1 MTQPKTSIK
10 TLLIVLII
18 MALISSVMGYTW
30 WKTSTPSGETEH
42 AGHAEEK
49 ADAHTEE
56 EAEPAKGKHGGR
68 LLTTGDFSLEVKIFE
83 QGVEPQL
90 RLYAYQNGQALDPKT
105 VQASVLIRRLDAEQ
119 QIGFKPEADYLLGD
133 QIIYEPHSFDVSVQ
147 AKHANTPYTFAW
159 SQQEG
164 RVMLADAAL
173 NSSGLTLL
181 TAQPRQFASQNSVT
195 GELQLRPEQHVAVT
209 ARSAGVVLR
218 VNTALGATVRAGDV
232 LAMVESRELV
242 NLRATQ
248 RSAQQQAALAKTTLS
263 REERLWREKV
273 SPENDYLQAKTQYS
287 EALIRLE
294 EANQVLRGLG
304 ASVAAN
310 ADGRFAIRAPIS
322 GVVLSRTA
330 VVGQAVG
337 NESVLFEIADLSQLL
352 AVIKIPEV
360 QAAQA
365 RLGLPVRI
373 QAQQSD
379 LVGQG
384 TITYLAST
392 VDEATRT
399 IAAHVRL
406 NNVKQLWRVG
416 QQINANI
423 VDGQVDAAVAV
434 REDALQT
441 FRDWTVVFVRV
452 GDQFEARP
460 IEIGQRTD
468 GFVEVLSGLK
478 AGQVYAAGNSYLLKA
493 ELGKAGASHDH

>member
-1 MTQPKTSIK
+1 MITPKKSLKNIGIMV
-10 TLLIVLII
+10 LIVV
-18 MALISSVMGYTW
+18 LISSIMGYAW
-30 WKTSTPSGETEH
+30 WKTSTHNRSSEH
-42 AGHAEEK
+42 AERAEEKTGEHAEE
-49 ADAHTEE
+49 
-56 EAEPAKGKHGGR
+56 EATPAKGPHGGR
-68 LLTTGDFSLEVKIFE
+68 LFKQGDFSLEVKIFE

-90 RLYAYQNGQALDPKT
+90 RLYAYQNSQALDPKT
-105 VQASVLIRRLDAEQ
+105 VQARVLIRRLDANQ
-119 QIGFKPEADYLLGD
+119 QISFKPEADYLLGD
-133 QIIYEPHSFDVSVQ
+133 QVIYEPHSFDVSVQ
-147 AKHANTPYTFAW
+147 VKHANTAYTFAW

-209 ARSAGVVLR
+209 ARSAGVVLT
-218 VNTALGATVRAGDV
+218 VHPSLGATVRAGEV
-232 LAMVESRELV
+232 LAVIESRELV
-242 NLRATQ
+242 NLRAAQ
-248 RSAQQQAALAKTTLS
+248 RSAQQQLELAKTTLS

-287 EALIRLE
+287 EAMIRLD
-294 EANQVLRGLG
+294 EANQVLAGLG
-304 ASVAAN
+304 ASVGAHT
-310 ADGRFAIRAPIS
+310 DGRFAIRAPIS

-352 AVIKIPEV
+352 AVIKIPEA

-373 QAQQSD
+373 QAQQ
-379 LVGQG
+379 GEQTAQG
-384 TITYLAST
+384 DITYLAST

-399 IAAHVRL
+399 VAAHVRF
-406 NNVKQLWRVG
+406 NNVGQGWRVG
-416 QQINANI
+416 QQIHAHV
-423 VDGQVDAAVAV
+423 VDGQVNAAVAV

-452 GDQFEARP
+452 GDQFEVRP
-460 IEIGQRTD
+460 VELGQRAD
-468 GFVEVLSGLK
+468 GFVEVLSGLQ
-478 AGQVYAAGNSYLLKA
+478 AGQVYAAGNSFLLKA